1 MNITKKIIFAP
12 SLLSGDFANIRD
24 SVDIIEKAKAEWI
37 HLDVMDGV
45 FVPNITFGHK
55 MVNDI
60 KNISKLTLDVHL
72 MTVNPEN
79 HIENFANAGA
89 DYITFHLEAATHS
102 HRVIQQIKDSG
113 CKAGISIV
121 PGTPVSFLSELLPFV
136 DLILVM
142 SVNPGFGGQSLI
154 IETLEKIKYL
164 NEIRILNGYK
174 YLIAIDGGVNRD
186 NAELIRSK
194 GTDVLISGSS
204 FFKSLDPLSEADL
217 IRGNKE
223 V

>member
-1 MNITKKIIFAP
+1 MNITKKIFFAP
-12 SLLSGDFANIRD
+12 SLLSGDFANIKD
-24 SVDIIEKAKAEWI
+24 SVNIIEKAKADWI

-60 KNISKLTLDVHL
+60 NSITKLTLDVHL
-72 MTVNPEN
+72 MTVHPEN
-79 HIENFANAGA
+79 HIQNFVKAGA

-113 CKAGISIV
+113 CKAGVSIV
-121 PGTPVSFLSELLPFV
+121 PGTPVTLLSELLPHV
-136 DLILVM
+136 DLILIM

-154 IETLEKIKYL
+154 KETLDKIKYL
-164 NEIRILNGYK
+164 NDIRILKGYK
-174 YLIAIDGGVNRD
+174 YLISIDGGVNRD

-194 GTDVLISGSS
+194 GTDILISGSS
-204 FFKSLDPLSEADL
+204 FFKSLDPVAEADL

>member
-12 SLLSGDFANIRD
+12 SLLSGDFANIKD
-24 SVDIIEKAKAEWI
+24 SVDIIEKAKADWI

-55 MVNDI
+55 MVEDI
-60 KNISKLTLDVHL
+60 KHISKLTLDVHL
-72 MTVNPEN
+72 MTVHPEN
-79 HIENFANAGA
+79 HILNFVNAGA

-102 HRVIQQIKDSG
+102 HRIIQQIKISG
-113 CKAGISIV
+113 CKAGVSIV
-121 PGTPVSFLSELLPFV
+121 PGTPVTLLSELLPYV
-136 DLILVM
+136 DLILIM

-154 IETLEKIKYL
+154 KETLDKIKYL
-164 NEIRILNGYK
+164 NDIRNLKGYK
-174 YLIAIDGGVNRD
+174 YFISIDGGVNRD

-194 GTDVLISGSS
+194 GTDILISGSS
-204 FFKSLDPLSEADL
+204 FFNSLDPLAEADL